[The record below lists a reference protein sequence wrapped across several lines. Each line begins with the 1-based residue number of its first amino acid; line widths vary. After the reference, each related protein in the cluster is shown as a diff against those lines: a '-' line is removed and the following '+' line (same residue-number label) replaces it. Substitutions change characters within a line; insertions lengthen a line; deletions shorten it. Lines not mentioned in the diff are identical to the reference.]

1 MSKYVIL
8 KKNDREKKPKKV
20 RNRIL
25 TLVGALFV
33 VASVACTAAFVPLAV
48 SEANQAQ
55 EAEAYTQPENSDGET
70 IVVFR

>member
-8 KKNDREKKPKKV
+8 KKNDREKEPKKV

-55 EAEAYTQPENSDGET
+55 EAEAYTQPENSDGKT